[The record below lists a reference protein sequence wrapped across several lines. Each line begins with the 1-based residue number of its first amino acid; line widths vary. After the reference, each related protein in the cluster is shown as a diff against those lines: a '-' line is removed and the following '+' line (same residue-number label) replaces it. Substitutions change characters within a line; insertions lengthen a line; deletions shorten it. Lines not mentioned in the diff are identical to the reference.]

1 MEICCLLVV
10 CFLTANKQTK
20 QKQNKKKQNKKPG
33 AAARRS
39 LIHLPTHHPH
49 ARPSLLRSLVC
60 PLTVGCCRSCRWS
73 SSLGDWASWV
83 ACLSRSSSPRHDCQ
97 YRCRRHSLP
106 RLGAHESAR
115 DDRQPPTADSRT
127 LDNLNL
133 KYTHTQRRLTSRAVR
148 RMSCSEMRRYLCRRR
163 RRCAW
168 TWRDGHK
175 GDSKEQGQGCDATT
189 SVWG

>member
-1 MEICCLLVV
+1 
-10 CFLTANKQTK
+10 
-20 QKQNKKKQNKKPG
+20 
-33 AAARRS
+33 
-39 LIHLPTHHPH
+39 
-49 ARPSLLRSLVC
+49 VC

-133 KYTHTQRRLTSRAVR
+133 KYTHTKTTHLPCRAPHV
-148 RMSCSEMRRYLCRRR
+148 MFGDATLPLSPTSEMRLDLEGWSQRRFER
-163 RRCAW
+163 TGTRM
-168 TWRDGHK
+168 
-175 GDSKEQGQGCDATT
+175 
-189 SVWG
+189 